1 MRVLCTGA
9 AGFLGRQVVARLRA
23 NPKVELVVSF
33 DNLDEKCGGDTQ
45 YAGEFI
51 GDVRAHKDLL
61 WAIQEKKITHIVHL
75 AAYGRNLICRDFP
88 RTAWDVNVTGTVN
101 ILEIAR
107 SYSLKRVIVCSSNI
121 TLSDCLTVYRT
132 TKQTCEELVRL
143 YASMGVSCMGLRPS
157 NIGGPGQSITEY
169 QLCAFAALDQT
180 YAKLG
185 KVQITGD
192 GTQSRDWVHV
202 KDVARAF
209 ELALFSDIR
218 SETINVSTGHEY
230 SMNDIAEKLGVPV
243 EYVAKRP
250 GDAMHLHS
258 NPARAKQA
266 LGFVAEY
273 DLDKMIEDSF
283 PCVTSAKRSQSLA
296 G

>member
-1 MRVLCTGA
+1 M
-9 AGFLGRQVVARLRA
+9 GRQLVARLIA
-23 NPKVELVVSF
+23 NQAVELVIGL
-33 DNLDEKCGGDTQ
+33 DNLDPRCGGDLGLQ
-45 YAGEFI
+45 SEV
-51 GDVRAHKDLL
+51 GDVRSPQRLISIVDKHN
-61 WAIQEKKITHIVHL
+61 ITHIAHL
-75 AAYGRNLICRDFP
+75 AAYGRNLICRDYP

-101 ILEIAR
+101 ILELAR
-107 SYSLKRVIVCSSNI
+107 LGLVKRVIVCSSNI

-157 NIGGPGQSITEY
+157 NIAGPGQSITEY

-180 YAKLG
+180 FAKLG

-192 GTQSRDWVHV
+192 GSQSRDWVHV

-218 SETINVSTGHEY
+218 SETINVSTGKEY
-230 SMNDIAEKLGVPV
+230 LMNEIVQKLGVPV
-243 EYVAKRP
+243 EYVDKRP

-273 DLDKMIEDSF
+273 DLDQMIEDSF
-283 PCVTSAKRSQSLA
+283 PCITSAKRSQFRV